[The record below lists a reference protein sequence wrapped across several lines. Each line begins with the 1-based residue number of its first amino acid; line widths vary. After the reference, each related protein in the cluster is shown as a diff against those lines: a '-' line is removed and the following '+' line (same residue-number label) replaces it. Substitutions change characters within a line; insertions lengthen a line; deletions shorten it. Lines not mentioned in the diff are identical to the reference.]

1 MLSLSAFQPF
11 SPSAFQPRVTA
22 LTSAPP
28 VKSSRWFEI
37 KALAESAELRL
48 RGYVGEASSYTDY
61 YGEEHDNGGMGTLKE
76 FEEELTA
83 LGAVPL
89 ITVYLTSQ
97 GGDFPTALAIHS
109 ILTRHAARI
118 VCVIDGYAYSAA
130 PIIAAAADEVRAA
143 RNALIMI
150 HDTEIWCAG
159 SDVASL
165 QESIKT
171 LQACNDAMAA
181 SLVAKAGGTPAEWM
195 ARMEATTWLTGEQ
208 AHGLGLVDTL
218 LDPVALSAFQ
228 PLRKVTAKY
237 SPPPEILALIDT
249 APVTPPASISMKPTP
264 ELILAAAAFGIT
276 LTAASSEAD
285 CATALTKITAAAPAP
300 VPTAQPAEAGITA
313 ADVTTQITAA
323 LAPLQTKLTA
333 AETELARIKGLQD
346 HGLGG
351 APGSPTAAAGAPV
364 PAGGKKDS
372 DATPE
377 KRIRA
382 LSGNRRIE
390 AALHFKKTG
399 ELPSWV
405 PELEAP
411 VAA

>member
-1 MLSLSAFQPF
+1 MLSLSAFQPV

-22 LTSAPP
+22 LTSGP

-61 YGEEHDNGGMGTLKE
+61 YGEEHDSGGMGTLKE

-181 SLVAKAGGTPAEWM
+181 SLVAKAGGTAAEWM

-208 AHGLGLVDTL
+208 AHELGLVDTL

-276 LTAASSEAD
+276 LTAASTEAD
-285 CATALTKITAAAPAP
+285 CATALTKITAAAKPTVTPPAP
-300 VPTAQPAEAGITA
+300 EIPTAVVVETVTA
-313 ADVTTQITAA
+313 ADMNTAIA
-323 LAPLQTKLTA
+323 AAIKPIAEKLTA
-333 AETELARIKGLQD
+333 AEKEVVNLKSQRE

-351 APGSPTAAAGAPV
+351 TAPGSPTAAAPAPIPGA
-364 PAGGKKDS
+364 KKEGD
-372 DATPE
+372 DDAAATPRQ
-377 KRIRA
+377 KAVTA
-382 LSGNRRIE
+382 LN
-390 AALHFKKTG
+390 K
-399 ELPSWV
+399 LPIF
-405 PELEAP
+405 AK
-411 VAA
+411 

>member
-1 MLSLSAFQPF
+1 MLSPSAFQPF
-11 SPSAFQPRVTA
+11 SLSAFQPRVTA
-22 LTSAPP
+22 LTSGPA
-28 VKSSRWFEI
+28 KSSRWFEI

-61 YGEEHDNGGMGTLKE
+61 YGEEHDSGGMGTLKE

-130 PIIAAAADEVRAA
+130 PIIASAADEVRAA

-181 SLVAKAGGTPAEWM
+181 SLVAKAGGTAAEWM

-249 APVTPPASISMKPTP
+249 APVTPPASIMKPTP

-351 APGSPTAAAGAPV
+351 APGSPTAAAGAPLSGSAKTGAGENKIRSRSAFNELTALQRSEFIR
-364 PAGGKKDS
+364 AGGKLTD
-372 DATPE
+372 
-377 KRIRA
+377 
-382 LSGNRRIE
+382 
-390 AALHFKKTG
+390 
-399 ELPSWV
+399 
-405 PELEAP
+405 
-411 VAA
+411 

>member
-1 MLSLSAFQPF
+1 MLPLSAFQPF

-22 LTSAPP
+22 LTSVP

-48 RGYVGEASSYTDY
+48 RGYVGAASSYTDS
-61 YGEEHDNGGMGTLKE
+61 YGEEHDTGGMGTLKE

-109 ILTRHAARI
+109 ILTRHTARI

-181 SLVAKAGGTPAEWM
+181 SLVAKAGGTAAEWM

-208 AHGLGLVDTL
+208 AHELGLVDTL

-313 ADVTTQITAA
+313 AEVTTQITTAIAA
-323 LAPLQTKLTA
+323 AVKPIAEKLTA
-333 AETELARIKGLQD
+333 TETELAHIKGLQD

-351 APGSPTAAAGAPV
+351 PASPTAAAPGAV
-364 PAGGKKDS
+364 PAAPAKIGGEVDTTKMTAAQLISHGRQALMKNGTV
-372 DATPE
+372 TP
-377 KRIRA
+377 A
-382 LSGNRRIE
+382 S
-390 AALHFKKTG
+390 
-399 ELPSWV
+399 
-405 PELEAP
+405 
-411 VAA
+411 

>member
-1 MLSLSAFQPF
+1 MLSLSAFQPV
-11 SPSAFQPRVTA
+11 SPSAFQPA
-22 LTSAPP
+22 LTSGP

-61 YGEEHDNGGMGTLKE
+61 YGEEHDSGGMGTLKE

-181 SLVAKAGGTPAEWM
+181 SLVAKAGGTAAEWM

-208 AHGLGLVDTL
+208 AHELGLVDTL

-285 CATALTKITAAAPAP
+285 CATALTKITAAAPVP
-300 VPTAQPAEAGITA
+300 VPTALLAEAGLTA
-313 ADVTTQITAA
+313 AEVTTQITAA

-351 APGSPTAAAGAPV
+351 QGSPTAAAGAPV
-364 PAGGKKDS
+364 SGSAKTGADDTKICSRSAFNELTALQRSEFIRAGGKLTD
-372 DATPE
+372 
-377 KRIRA
+377 
-382 LSGNRRIE
+382 
-390 AALHFKKTG
+390 
-399 ELPSWV
+399 
-405 PELEAP
+405 
-411 VAA
+411 